1 MKVSLNSLIPFEKI
15 NTDANAVFE
24 LVEKNGKIVLIK
36 NNQPLYIIMKYDS
49 DLDSIEKSA
58 TIENP
63 KYTLQEAMRIVL
75 AEAEGNT
82 MHAAAL
88 ADEIF
93 NRRLYLQ
100 KNGGKAKYN
109 QIRARCGH
117 YPDMFEAL
125 PGNFVKLKMV

>member
-15 NTDANAVFE
+15 KTDANAIFD
-24 LVEKNGKIVLIK
+24 LVEKNGRIVLIK
-36 NNQPLYIIMKYDS
+36 DNQPLYIIMKYDA
-49 DLDSIEKSA
+49 DLDLIEKSPIVE
-58 TIENP
+58 TP
-63 KYTLQEAMRIVL
+63 KNTLQEAMRIVL
-75 AEAEGNT
+75 SEAEGNK

-109 QIRARCGH
+109 QIRSRCGH

-125 PGNFVKLKMV
+125 PGNFIKLKMV

>member
-1 MKVSLNSLIPFEKI
+1 MEVSLDSLIPFEKI
-15 NTDANAVFE
+15 NTDADSVFE
-24 LVEKNGKIVLIK
+24 IVEKNGKVVLLRDNK
-36 NNQPLYIIMKYDS
+36 PLYIIMKYDAAV
-49 DLDSIEKSA
+49 DSIKRAANIKTS
-58 TIENP
+58 

-75 AEAEGNT
+75 SEAVDNT

-93 NRRLYLQ
+93 NRRLYIQ
-100 KNGGKAKYN
+100 KNGGKAQYN